1 MQKLKLIILPVLAF
15 VWPSI
20 NATASTKTPMPTSQQ
35 SVAKSEANYEF
46 ISISA
51 KYVDG
56 MWLVNGQQRPVIKTG
71 KRIKWL
77 ILPLHES
84 ETDRH
89 LIGLSG

>member
-56 MWLVNGQQRPVIKTG
+56 M
-71 KRIKWL
+71 
-77 ILPLHES
+77 
-84 ETDRH
+84 
-89 LIGLSG
+89 